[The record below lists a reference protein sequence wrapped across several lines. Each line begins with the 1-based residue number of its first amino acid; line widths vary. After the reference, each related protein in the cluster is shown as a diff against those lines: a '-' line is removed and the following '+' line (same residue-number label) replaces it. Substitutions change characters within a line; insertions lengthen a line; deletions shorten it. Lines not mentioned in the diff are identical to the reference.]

1 MLSSLFC
8 IALGIVICV
17 LGIRNMQGDISTLHS
32 YHRSRVR
39 EEDVKPMGKLV
50 GLGTIIIGVSV
61 IIYSILLL
69 VTLKTAL
76 DVFTLVGTAILIAG
90 IVVGLILNVYAMK
103 KYNGGIF

>member
-1 MLSSLFC
+1 MIESLVC

-32 YHRSRVR
+32 YHRSRVS
-39 EEDVKPMGKLV
+39 EENVKPMGRLV
-50 GLGTIIIGVSV
+50 GLGTIIIGIAV
-61 IIYSILLL
+61 IVYSILLF

-76 DVFTLVGTAILIAG
+76 DVFTFVGTAILIIG
-90 IVVGLILNVYAMK
+90 IAVGLALNVYAMK

>member
-61 IIYSILLL
+61 IIYSILLF

-76 DVFTLVGTAILIAG
+76 DIFNLVGAALLIVG
-90 IVVGLILNVYAMK
+90 IVIGLVLNVYAMK

>member
-1 MLSSLFC
+1 MISSLFC

-32 YHRSRVR
+32 YHRNRVS

-50 GLGTIIIGVSV
+50 GLGTIIIGIAV
-61 IIYSILLL
+61 IVYSILLF
-69 VTLKTAL
+69 VTMKTAL
-76 DVFTLVGTAILIAG
+76 DIFTFVGTAILIVG
-90 IVVGLILNVYAMK
+90 IVAGLVLNVYAMK

>member
-32 YHRSRVR
+32 YHRSRVS
-39 EEDVKPMGKLV
+39 EENVKPMGKLV

-69 VTLKTAL
+69 VTLKTTL
-76 DVFTLVGTAILIAG
+76 DVFTLVGTAVLIIG
-90 IVVGLILNVYAMK
+90 IVVGLVLNVYAMK
-103 KYNGGIF
+103 KYNGGVF